1 MGTIAV
7 WAFFILWGGALI
19 GALLNWKL
27 TLTFNIAF
35 QMYVVR
41 EFLVGDVQLT
51 WKTVLSAFF
60 ACWLALFFELHYWR
74 YHTTAPTSTRET

>member
-51 WKTVLSAFF
+51 
-60 ACWLALFFELHYWR
+60 
-74 YHTTAPTSTRET
+74 